1 MVKLAAPA
9 CLFCS
14 PLSSAACGLPLP
26 LCLSVLLLL
35 LSLKAP
41 TTTASISLA
50 PALAPCPRLLRTH
63 NLHRHRHTISLLPLP
78 PLGWCSTTVVRLF
91 ARACGLLIALVA
103 GWFVLYDYFR
113 VSVCG
118 SRYSCRIEGTCD
130 LVRERWWLCV
140 SRSYPNAPVTHYTTH
155 HTSLVACPVRVRSFV
170 RSFVRSLYACT
181 RTHTARLGLCGYLHL
196 SSHTLS
202 RVVSGNSICI
212 RKPSRARVI
221 VISPSLS
228 HSRVS
233 VCCLAGSFAV

>member
-140 SRSYPNAPVTHYTTH
+140 SA
-155 HTSLVACPVRVRSFV
+155 
-170 RSFVRSLYACT
+170 
-181 RTHTARLGLCGYLHL
+181 
-196 SSHTLS
+196 
-202 RVVSGNSICI
+202 
-212 RKPSRARVI
+212 RARI
-221 VISPSLS
+221 RTPQ
-228 HSRVS
+228 
-233 VCCLAGSFAV
+233 

>member
-9 CLFCS
+9 CLFWPLLRVVFLSRCVS
-14 PLSSAACGLPLP
+14 LSSFFSSHSKHQPP
-26 LCLSVLLLL
+26 
-35 LSLKAP
+35 P
-41 TTTASISLA
+41 
-50 PALAPCPRLLRTH
+50 PRDPC
-63 NLHRHRHTISLLPLP
+63 HRHTISLLPLP

-196 SSHTLS
+196 SFHTLS